1 MKIILTCGHPYSGH
15 YLVGKI
21 LRNCG
26 VGEAFPSRLESYTPE
41 VLQTKIFEVCEWLE
55 DGSNKASLPA
65 LGKMWQELASS
76 LLIANLSQP
85 IWGWAD
91 SQTVW
96 LLEFWKDFD
105 PQIRFILVYSSPEFV
120 ICNMLQRQI
129 DAPEDMDSL
138 LTSWNRYNTELLR
151 FYNRNQ
157 DRCLLVNA
165 QTSLQYPQILIDKLS
180 EAFGINLQLLEDDNN
195 TLNTSRIAAGLAC
208 SLINNTN
215 PTDQNILYQE
225 LESTADI
232 ISSGVKPSAQERLL
246 AWSEYNRLISEL
258 TSNANLAGQQ
268 QQELAMLKAQQTEL
282 KQQTRHNQ
290 TKQHEL
296 EEENELLLLQLH
308 QIQEELE
315 QHFLAKQELAEKEK
329 QLISDITTKQQ
340 EIDNLRVN
348 TLKFDEREKQLVS
361 DITTKQQEIDNLRVN
376 TLKFDEREKQLVSDI
391 TTKQQEIDNLRVN
404 TLKFDEREK
413 QLVSD
418 ITTKQQ
424 EIDSLRVN
432 TLKFDER
439 EKQLV
444 SDITTKQQE
453 IDNLRVNTLKFDER
467 EKQLVSD
474 ITTKQQEI
482 DNLRVNTLKFDE
494 REKQLVS
501 DITTKQQEIDNLRVN
516 TLKFDEIIRIKQE
529 LEQENELLLL
539 QLYQAQ
545 EEFEHYFLEYQKIS
559 SIPPKPDYNLTGIS
573 LDPRKDTFTG
583 DNWYYA
589 EHDGRWAGPNT
600 SSTINIPPLALGK
613 DYEIVL
619 DVIGSLTKE
628 IVDGMKASINGKPIN
643 IQHPKPLSAWK
654 RRFKKEKYSYPRK
667 LRMHFSALD
676 ADNSQPWVLKLDF
689 PKVLS
694 PSECGGDSQDK
705 RKLAIR
711 LHNITLK
718 QL

>member
-404 TLKFDEREK
+404 TLKFDE
-413 QLVSD
+413 
-418 ITTKQQ
+418 
-424 EIDSLRVN
+424 
-432 TLKFDER
+432 
-439 EKQLV
+439 
-444 SDITTKQQE
+444 
-453 IDNLRVNTLKFDER
+453 
-467 EKQLVSD
+467 
-474 ITTKQQEI
+474 
-482 DNLRVNTLKFDE
+482 
-494 REKQLVS
+494 
-501 DITTKQQEIDNLRVN
+501 
-516 TLKFDEIIRIKQE
+516 IIRIKQE

>member
-391 TTKQQEIDNLRVN
+391 TTKQQEID
-404 TLKFDEREK
+404 
-413 QLVSD
+413 
-418 ITTKQQ
+418 
-424 EIDSLRVN
+424 SLRVN

-439 EKQLV
+439 EKQL
-444 SDITTKQQE
+444 I
-453 IDNLRVNTLKFDER
+453 
-467 EKQLVSD
+467 SD